1 MSDKIKNYLSNPANK
16 NKLIEKLN
24 DYRRY
29 HPDEAK
35 DGPGNDFLL
44 TMLMHGWIDEDAPTL
59 ARSIDSVLS
68 NKPTPEPQEEE
79 QEIVLEEYK
88 KPYEVWTWVPERD
101 DPDLNGKNK
110 KGV

>member
-1 MSDKIKNYLSNPANK
+1 MSDKIKNYLKNPANK

-24 DYRRY
+24 DYRRD
-29 HPDEAK
+29 HPEEAK

-44 TMLMHGWIDEDAPTL
+44 TMLIHGWIDEDAPTL

-68 NKPTPEPQEEE
+68 KKPTPEPTE
-79 QEIVLEEYK
+79 
-88 KPYEVWTWVPERD
+88 T
-101 DPDLNGKNK
+101 NGKNN